1 MLVTCEVADMA
12 KQLVT
17 FACKQDF
24 PKELPKDIVLTG
36 PKYSGKSLAV
46 VLLEYALP

>member
-1 MLVTCEVADMA
+1 MREVADMA
-12 KQLVT
+12 KQLVA
-17 FACKQDF
+17 FACNGNYEPSKVRRG
-24 PKELPKDIVLTG
+24 VLTG